1 MHESV
6 NRFKNPDSWTLTS
19 HISRQA
25 PAPTLNVKSS
35 SRVLALPLDP
45 RYENEGQRV

>member
-6 NRFKNPDSWTLTS
+6 NRSKNPDFWTIIS

-25 PAPTLNVKSS
+25 LAPTLNVKSS
-35 SRVLALPLDP
+35 SRVLALSLDS